1 MKKLLIMTVAAMA
14 TAFSVVAS
22 SAATFAYQGVLRNED
37 GKVPASPATI
47 DFKLYEAAEG
57 GNAVWGRRMSV
68 AIGANG
74 LFKAELADANGT
86 KTVASEVALAD
97 VIVNAETNQNVSLY
111 IGVTVSGAASEIRP
125 RQKLLSPP
133 MAAYAQNLTEAKG
146 DFKVGGELEVTGNIN
161 STNGFVTAKG
171 ITVSG
176 SSASS
181 FAAPVDFASGVTI
194 GGADSAAT
202 NLTVNGP
209 IAMKGNINLSRDSK
223 ILLNGGFEGTLAIG
237 TITLWS
243 GSPSALPPGWILCA
257 PRNGKTIY
265 YKLPL
270 DGSVWQ
276 VPDLRGR
283 FVVGINYK
291 DDDEGV
297 HYQKNDDFSEYMRD
311 AKGGEETH
319 TLTTAEM
326 PAHRHEYLGD
336 DVLGQMKNDAAVALT
351 ERDYKFDLSSQE
363 DSYNG
368 VKYNTSPIGGGEAH
382 ENRPPFFAL
391 CYIMFIGDCEVE

>member
-1 MKKLLIMTVAAMA
+1 MTVAAMA

-57 GNAVWGRRMSV
+57 GNAVWGREMSV
-68 AIGANG
+68 ALGATG

-111 IGVTVSGAASEIRP
+111 VGVKVSGSTGEIRP
-125 RQKLLSPP
+125 RQKLLPVP
-133 MAAYAQNLTEAKG
+133 MTAYAQNLTGAKG
-146 DFKVGGELEVTGNIN
+146 DFKVGGELEVTGNIV
-161 STNGFVTAKG
+161 SENGFVTAKG

-176 SSASS
+176 SSDSS
-181 FAAPVDFASGVTI
+181 FSAPVDFAAGVTI
-194 GGADSAAT
+194 GGTDAAKT
-202 NLTVNGP
+202 NLVVNGP
-209 IAMKGNINLSRDSK
+209 ITLKGNVSLGKDFK
-223 ILLNGGFEGTLAIG
+223 ILLNGGYEGTLAIG

-243 GSPSALPPGWILCA
+243 GASSALPPGWVLCA
-257 PRNGKTIY
+257 PRNGKTVR
-265 YKLPL
+265 YKNPY
-270 DGSVWQ
+270 DGEVHA

-283 FVVGINYK
+283 FAVGINY
-291 DDDEGV
+291 DRESGV
-297 HYQKNDDFSEYMRD
+297 FEKNSDFSEYTQGST
-311 AKGGEETH
+311 GGVETV
-319 TLTTAEM
+319 TLTVKQI

-351 ERDYKFDLSSQE
+351 EKIYNFDLSSQE

-368 VKYNTSPIGGGEAH
+368 VKYNTAPTGGGEAH
-382 ENRPPFFAL
+382 ENRPPYYAL
-391 CYIMFIGDCEVE
+391 CYIMFIGDNEVE